1 MNAEINL
8 LLIQLDVLVGLLR
21 TTYDEYYALDAG
33 LRLGSAGKTQVSLAV
48 LERHYRECVG
58 ALQGQTES
66 GSLST
71 EGTEGMMQ

>member
-21 TTYDEYYALDAG
+21 TTYEEFYAQDAG
-33 LRLGSAGKTQVSLAV
+33 LRVGSTAGTQLSLAM
-48 LERHYRECVG
+48 LERRYRECAG
-58 ALQGQTES
+58 ALQAQAEG

-71 EGTEGMMQ
+71 EGVMQ